1 MQDIEEKAQAGSLL
15 SSDLFNEYLYLRKYA
30 RGDEG
35 PREYLVSVIGTEQGL
50 SELLR
55 SYITKTSLVFEGWIE
70 KPEAGEHSELRVQPL
85 EDFGLVDEARARAEG
100 LLHEHPEWLS
110 DNDRRLLRA
119 FISYYLPG
127 KGA

>member
-1 MQDIEEKAQAGSLL
+1 MLGHLLLEDLLQDCLNAFPDPGLYIAFHVMLELVLRGQAPPSSLNPQL
-15 SSDLFNEYLYLRKYA
+15 TRRYRDLFNKYLYLWKYA

-70 KPEAGEHSELRVQPL
+70 KPEAGEHSELRVQP
-85 EDFGLVDEARARAEG
+85 
-100 LLHEHPEWLS
+100 
-110 DNDRRLLRA
+110 
-119 FISYYLPG
+119 
-127 KGA
+127 